1 MFQERDQGRCHRYDL
16 LRAHVHILD
25 LVGVHKGGFTFV
37 TARDQF
43 IFQTAIFG
51 GRGVSLCDHVLA
63 FFNSRQIVHFVGDH
77 TVNDLAVRGLEETVL
92 VGTRVHGQ
100 RVDQT
105 DVRTFRSL
113 DRAQTTV
120 VSRVYVSDFKAGT
133 LTSQT
138 ARAQRGDTT
147 LVGHFGERVVLVHK
161 LGQLAGTKELFD
173 CGGDRLGVDQILR
186 HQGVQVA
193 QGETLLDRTLDTHQT
208 DAELVLGHFTDRT
221 DTTVTQVVDIVHF
234 VVAVTDVDQALHDFN
249 DVVFG
254 QYASASL
261 VFTTQTAVELHPT
274 YGRQVVT
281 LGGEE
286 QVFEQLFCSFA
297 SRRLART
304 HHAIDLDQRFQT
316 VGAGVDTQGLGHVGT
331 VIQFVGEQNLEV
343 LEAGL
348 GQVGDRFQA
357 QCLVGGHDHLA
368 SLRMCVVLG
377 SNFAN
382 NILNRYLNLG
392 NGIFFQLTDVTRS
405 HSTTGLNHHGAIGH
419 DVKGRSFTTQT
430 LRHQI
435 HHQLA
440 IFYFKTDGLEEG
452 GQDLFGSEVQGAQ
465 NNGCWQ
471 FATTVDTDKQVVFRI
486 ELEVQPGATVGNNA
500 RVIQHLT
507 G

>member
-1 MFQERDQGRCHRYDL
+1 DVDAGFAWQQLIFVDLDNDTGGIDVVDHAATLGHYGYTGVNGHGAFHTGTYQRLVSTQSRYCLTLHVRTHQGSVSIIVFQEGDQSGCHRYDL

-37 TARDQF
+37 AARDQF

-77 TVNDLAVRGLEETVL
+77 TVNDFTVRCLEETIL

-120 VSRVYVSDFKAGT
+120 VSRVHISNFKTGT
-133 LTSQT
+133 LTGQT
-138 ARAQRGDTT
+138 ARAQRRDTA
-147 LVGHFGERVVLVHK
+147 LVGDFGQRVVLVHE
-161 LGQLAGTKELFD
+161 LRQLAGTKELFD

-186 HQGVQVA
+186 HQSVQVA

-208 DAELVLGHFTDRT
+208 DTELVFSHFTDRT

-234 VVAVTDVDQALHDFN
+234 VIAVTDVDQALHDFD

-254 QYASASL
+254 QSASAGL
-261 VFTTQTAVELHPT
+261 IFTGQTTVELHPT

-281 LGGEE
+281 LGREE
-286 QVFEQLFCSFA
+286 QVLEQLFCCFTG
-297 SRRLART
+297 RRLART
-304 HHAIDLDQRFQT
+304 HHAINFDQGFQT
-316 VGAGVDTQGLGHVGT
+316 AGAGVDTQGLGHVGT

-348 GQVGDRFQA
+348 GQVGNRFQA
-357 QCLVGGHDHLA
+357 QCLVGSHNHFA
-368 SLRMCVVLG
+368 SL
-377 SNFAN
+377 
-382 NILNRYLNLG
+382 
-392 NGIFFQLTDVTRS
+392 
-405 HSTTGLNHHGAIGH
+405 
-419 DVKGRSFTTQT
+419 
-430 LRHQI
+430 
-435 HHQLA
+435 
-440 IFYFKTDGLEEG
+440 
-452 GQDLFGSEVQGAQ
+452 
-465 NNGCWQ
+465 
-471 FATTVDTDKQVVFRI
+471 
-486 ELEVQPGATVGNNA
+486 
-500 RVIQHLT
+500 
-507 G
+507 